1 MCGRYQRRSD
11 KQRIAEAFQL
21 GSLNDLD
28 LSVAGVDRDVDSEVE
43 LALAPNYNAAPGTMQ
58 PVVVWD
64 DALGMRAL
72 RMMYW
77 RFLPP
82 FCTDPKKLKL
92 DTINANGD
100 KLLSS
105 NLWRKS
111 FLYRR
116 CLIPADSFVEWKRV
130 SAKARLPFLFAM
142 KTGEPFGIA
151 GIWQHWR
158 SPDGKTEL
166 DTFAV
171 VTVEPN
177 EIVHDVTDHD
187 RMPLLIQRRDYERWL
202 REGDVERPPVDLLRP
217 FDSDKMKAWQVGTRI
232 NSVRNNDASLME
244 PVEMAGADAGESR
257 SGQMEMFGS

>member
-11 KQRIAEAFQL
+11 KQRIAEAFAL
-21 GSLNDLD
+21 RNLDDLD
-28 LSVAGVDRDVDSEVE
+28 LSSELE
-43 LALAPNYNAAPGTMQ
+43 LAPSYNVAPGTMQ

-64 DALGMRAL
+64 EDIGMRAL

-92 DTINANGD
+92 DTIHASAE

-105 NLWRKS
+105 SMWRQS

-116 CLIPADSFVEWKRV
+116 CLIPADSFIEWKKV
-130 SAKARLPFLFAM
+130 GAKGRLPYVFAM

-151 GIWQHWR
+151 GIWQRWQ
-158 SPDGKTEL
+158 SPDGQTAF

-177 EIVHDVTDHD
+177 EIVHDFTDHH
-187 RMPLLIQRRDYERWL
+187 RMPLLIAKRDYERWL
-202 REGDVERPPVDLLRP
+202 RDADVERPPVDLLRS
-217 FDSDKMKAWQVGTRI
+217 FDSELMKAWAVGTSI
-232 NSVRNNDASLME
+232 NNVRNNDASLLE
-244 PVEMAGADAGESR
+244 PCVVETDISLEIPDAPGEI
-257 SGQMEMFGS
+257 GQLNLF